1 MARTQFRCSVC
12 GDISNVRRIECANGH
27 VNSDVAEDAPV
38 LLKTKPSASAAARSN
53 AAAAIASGSAGKLV
67 LLGSVSNDARTRVKT
82 GIEEFD
88 RAIGGGLM
96 PASLLLVAGAP
107 GSGKT
112 TLLCQ
117 VVDALLKRG
126 HEAIYASGE
135 ESAGQIR
142 DRAERLKL
150 SLNQIRVV
158 TEQDANIICE
168 IIATERPQFCV
179 IDSIQTFSPTLD
191 SPAGTTASV
200 QRVAHMLLR
209 TAKAAGTT
217 LLIVGQVNKESN
229 IAGPEALQHLV
240 DTVLYLEGDKNGFL
254 RILRAVKNRF
264 GPVDEIGLFDM
275 REEGMV
281 GVSAPTPL
289 HIEGGEAYGRAI
301 CPVMEGTRA
310 ILVEVQALVAKA
322 AYGTARRVAIGV
334 SAPRLAMLLAVLERY
349 AHIDLSN
356 HDVYVQVSGGITV
369 NEPAVDLAVCAAIAS
384 SAWSYA
390 LPPDTV
396 VVGEVGLG
404 GELRPVRQISTRVK
418 ESSRQGFGRMVGPAV
433 SPAPAGDYRARTD
446 LAGALGE
453 LDVLAPAGAT
463 MVPGGMPPRVLR
475 AIMARGKGGSGD
487 EDG

>member
-1 MARTQFRCSVC
+1 MEPLARLANITLHQERLVTPMTRQSIRGLATAIPDNQYFQALGC
-12 GDISNVRRIECANGH
+12 GDVYWDEIASIEPDGQEEVFDLSVPDLHNFVANGLIVH
-27 VNSDVAEDAPV
+27 NST
-38 LLKTKPSASAAARSN
+38 LMAS
-53 AAAAIASGSAGKLV
+53 
-67 LLGSVSNDARTRVKT
+67 
-82 GIEEFD
+82 
-88 RAIGGGLM
+88 
-96 PASLLLVAGAP
+96 
-107 GSGKT
+107 
-112 TLLCQ
+112 

-126 HEAIYASGE
+126 HQAIYASGE

-150 SLNQIRVV
+150 DLNQIRVV
-158 TEQDANIICE
+158 TDQDANIICE
-168 IIATERPQFCV
+168 IISSERPQFCV
-179 IDSIQTFSPTLD
+179 IDSIQTFVPNVD
-191 SPAGTTASV
+191 APAGTTASV

-281 GVSAPTPL
+281 GVSSPTPL
-289 HIEGGEAYGRAI
+289 HVTGGEAYGRAI

-334 SAPRLAMLLAVLERY
+334 PAPRLAMLLAVIERY
-349 AHIDLSN
+349 AKIDLSN

-390 LPPDTV
+390 LPNDTV

-418 ESSRQGFGRMVGPAV
+418 ESTRQGFGRMVGPKV
-433 SPAPAGDYRARTD
+433 VPTPNGDYRPQAD
-446 LAGALGE
+446 LAAALSA

-463 MVPGGMPPRVLR
+463 LIPGGMPPRVLR
-475 AIMARGKGGSGD
+475 ALMSRRSGLG
-487 EDG
+487 DGDD